1 MPTIHLLPPSSKCLS
16 QGSEVA
22 VVRKLGL
29 RNSMEIQ
36 SKETQSTTQPLN
48 KSHQEKNKKK
58 APCFACETP
67 YLDFFK
73 PGFSTWTG
81 YEFSEIY
88 QPSRPMSAKPTCLA
102 HKSSH
107 GGSDASGTSYL
118 RAAQAGWGG
127 AESDTLGL

>member
-67 YLDFFK
+67 YLDFF
-73 PGFSTWTG
+73 
-81 YEFSEIY
+81 
-88 QPSRPMSAKPTCLA
+88 
-102 HKSSH
+102 
-107 GGSDASGTSYL
+107 
-118 RAAQAGWGG
+118 
-127 AESDTLGL
+127 